1 MQETEEGILI
11 KNIVFDIAG
20 VLLDYSPREYLQR
33 YVDTVEE
40 AELLAH
46 RTFLSD
52 DWEELDRGLFDRR
65 EIINRI
71 CEKYPEDAG
80 TIRRAVSN
88 WTEMM
93 EPLEEN
99 TRLVP
104 KLKQSGYPLYLL
116 SNYPRQGYEE
126 VSEKFDFFR
135 HFKGEVISG
144 DVAYLKPEDEIYQV
158 LIEKFSLEPQHTVF
172 IDDGQENVEAAEE
185 NGLVGIHYDG
195 EIDLA
200 QKLRELNVNI

>member
-1 MQETEEGILI
+1 MKENEKGILI

-20 VLLDYSPREYLQR
+20 VLLDYSPKEYLQR

-46 RTFLSD
+46 RTFLSG

-65 EIINRI
+65 EIINRL
-71 CEKYPEDAG
+71 CEKYPENASI
-80 TIRRAVSN
+80 IRRAISS
-88 WTEMM
+88 WSQMM
-93 EPLEEN
+93 EPIEEN
-99 TRLVP
+99 TSLVP
-104 KLKQSGYPLYLL
+104 ELKKAGYPLYLL

-126 VSEKFDFFR
+126 VSEKFNFFQ
-135 HFKGEVISG
+135 HFRGEVISG

-172 IDDGQENVEAAEE
+172 IDDGRENVEAAEE
-185 NGLVGIHYDG
+185 SGLVGIHYDG
-195 EIDLA
+195 QIDLA
-200 QKLRELNVNI
+200 DKLRELNVNI